1 MGIAQHLQIQRTK
14 KRLDNIALLVGEL
27 ADVKVKFANIPTACT
42 NGKTIQIR
50 VGDFADDHYVNM
62 AIGLAFHE
70 AGHVKHTDFQAI
82 KNLKPKWLKIWNG
95 LEDVRME
102 GTVQKDFKGAKKY
115 LHYVNRSLFCSTNEV
130 REYTSPYSL
139 VHDYIMVRGFTNFTG
154 NYFME
159 PKMLKMREQLFTLL
173 GKKGAIEAESIID
186 EVEHCK
192 STQDSV
198 NLTLKLRDF
207 LQQFEPEPQEP
218 QAPQNTSDD
227 TDSSDDSDADDDS
240 SASGDE
246 SDADTDSSDDSD
258 ADDDSSASGDESD
271 ADTDSSDD
279 SDADDDSSASGD
291 DADTDSSDDSDADD
305 SGDNST
311 NGEASSNAD
320 SSDGAADSAQ
330 PTITNYE
337 SNPFNDDQIDDS
349 IERQLS

>member
-240 SASGDE
+240 SASGD
-246 SDADTDSSDDSD
+246 
-258 ADDDSSASGDESD
+258 
-271 ADTDSSDD
+271 
-279 SDADDDSSASGD
+279 